1 MNTED
6 WATQATEILINSDNA
21 PRGADEKTIW
31 QTLAYAD
38 IAERSGYP
46 LDSAVIL
53 GLFEEYERE
62 AEDAFEGYWDSPETY
77 AEESAHDAYSDELTS
92 LGFLE
97 RYINWADL
105 WTCEWRHDYTTQ
117 DSPLRGGNLAEH
129 LTTYPT
135 QNMLS

>member
-6 WATQATEILINSDNA
+6 WAAQATEILINSDNA
-21 PRGADEKTIW
+21 PRGADEQTIW

-38 IAERSGYP
+38 IAKRSGYP
-46 LDSAVIL
+46 LDPAIIL

-62 AEDAFEGYWDSPETY
+62 AKDAFEGYWDSPETY
-77 AEESAHDAYSDELTS
+77 VEESVYEIYSDELAN

-105 WTCEWRHDYTTQ
+105 WADLWACEWRHDYTTQ
-117 DSPLRGGNLAEH
+117 DSPYGVAIWRNI
-129 LTTYPT
+129 
-135 QNMLS
+135 